1 MINKD
6 FLLPNLANKH
16 KENMSVRSV
25 SADMLTSL
33 VKYPKKAK
41 KKMQRRLRYQY
52 FVLKMMVDMLAV
64 CRRCVGQ
71 RISGIGFFT
80 FTYITVPLS

>member
-6 FLLPNLANKH
+6 FLLPNLANKQ
-16 KENMSVRSV
+16 KVNMSVRSV

-41 KKMQRRLRYQY
+41 KKCREDLGH
-52 FVLKMMVDMLAV
+52 AV
-64 CRRCVGQ
+64 CRWCVGQ
-71 RISGIGFFT
+71 HISGIGFFT